1 MVKKR
6 SRKNIALCA
15 LFLALTVLLTNVI
28 KTDEISKVLKSESY
42 KDLPIEAKEYIKS
55 IYEENGYI
63 LLTEKNKEKNMPYL
77 NPRYIAYLE
86 ASEEKKKEYN
96 VVPSAVISDYVDNGD
111 KVNKTFPAKF
121 DLRNVDGVNYTT
133 PNRNQS
139 SSGLCAFFTTV
150 ATLESNLLYQSK
162 TPYSNSAEK
171 FSERQFDYALSYNGM
186 IEKAG
191 STEDKAL
198 LTDGANFEDLVRV
211 GKDGLGFIDL
221 NKMPFNLN

>member
-28 KTDEISKVLKSESY
+28 KTDEINKVLKSESY

-63 LLTEKNKEKNMPYL
+63 LLTEKNKEENMPYL

-86 ASEEKKKEYN
+86 ASEEKKKEYS
-96 VVPSAVISDYVDNGD
+96 VVPNAVISDYVDNGD

-133 PNRNQS
+133 PNR
-139 SSGLCAFFTTV
+139 F
-150 ATLESNLLYQSK
+150 
-162 TPYSNSAEK
+162 
-171 FSERQFDYALSYNGM
+171 RQQ
-186 IEKAG
+186 I
-191 STEDKAL
+191 
-198 LTDGANFEDLVRV
+198 
-211 GKDGLGFIDL
+211 
-221 NKMPFNLN
+221 